1 MVNLKLNQITIQ
13 PTTTYNYLY
22 ATLNNGLRKEK
33 YFNLCHK
40 CELENDDN
48 RQAIE
53 INKTK

>member
-13 PTTTYNYLY
+13 PTTTFNYLY

-40 CELENDDN
+40 CELENDETID
-48 RQAIE
+48 
-53 INKTK
+53 K